1 MWPWISPVKILTYF
15 FKISMEKIGS
25 SVRKRNTSVNT
36 ILMCWVRYL
45 ITSLKT
51 YLTCM
56 QCTLAVLILSS
67 RLALQSADF
76 RLLALQLSLHD
87 RENSKAAVGL
97 AFGHLSDKSKSL
109 VVSRIK
115 KHWRAPFLKAFYSAH
130 LLGSV
135 LSLMVY
141 PHGTKP
147 VPFKQL
153 STLVAQGFAAGP
165 ALMNLRQRKQES
177 FLLLVRSCM
186 LKQSTWNNIPQAVL
200 FLFHETLIL
209 LV

>member
-1 MWPWISPVKILTYF
+1 
-15 FKISMEKIGS
+15 MEKIGS

-36 ILMCWVRYL
+36 ISMCRVRYL

-76 RLLALQLSLHD
+76 RLLALQWSLHG

-97 AFGHLSDKSKSL
+97 AFGDLSDKSKSL
-109 VVSRIK
+109 VFSRIA
-115 KHWRAPFLKAFYSAH
+115 KHWHAPFLKAFCSAH
-130 LLGSV
+130 LLGSA
-135 LSLMVY
+135 LSPVVY

-147 VPFKQL
+147 VAFKQL

-165 ALMNLRQRKQES
+165 ALMYLRQLKQES
-177 FLLLVRSCM
+177 FLPPVKPCT
-186 LKQSTWNNIPQAVL
+186 LKQNTWNNIPQAVL

>member
-1 MWPWISPVKILTYF
+1 
-15 FKISMEKIGS
+15 
-25 SVRKRNTSVNT
+25 
-36 ILMCWVRYL
+36 
-45 ITSLKT
+45 
-51 YLTCM
+51 M

-130 LLGSV
+130 LLGSA

-153 STLVAQGFAAGP
+153 STLCGTGLCSRASINEPKTA
-165 ALMNLRQRKQES
+165 
-177 FLLLVRSCM
+177 
-186 LKQSTWNNIPQAVL
+186 
-200 FLFHETLIL
+200 ETGIL
-209 LV
+209 PSSSQIMHVEAKHVE